1 MRVVFSNRA
10 YASVLAETTEKIKT
24 ETGGLFLGTIQDDT
38 WYIIEAIDP
47 GPKSIFEVAYF
58 EYDQKYTQHLIN
70 KIANLYDKQ
79 LTLIGLWHRHPGSFD
94 QFSSTDDGTNAKYAS
109 MRKEGAISA
118 LVNID
123 PKFRITMYQVERPC
137 RYRKIPYDVGDN
149 LIPDQL
155 LMFKT
160 PDRFYSIMDNI
171 LNPSATRRN
180 TAERYHKSVSLSSFM
195 KFILP
200 QLKDVEYSERKQDEA
215 ISVPTGE
222 FIPPSRD
229 YFREKLADEIIDDI
243 SFMADKLGIETEIS
257 LDYNSLTVYQKAIDK
272 TSKLLFVFSVT
283 ERIVTLSYENKSYVY
298 HKGLLTE
305 VYEKAKADKEKKDS
319 SSKNDKLRNQSGVI
333 DSVIKI
339 IKFNRNEE

>member
-24 ETGGLFLGTIQDDT
+24 ETGGLFLGTVQDDT

-109 MRKEGAISA
+109 MREEGAISA

-123 PKFRITMYQVERPC
+123 PTFRITMYQVERPC
-137 RYRKIPYDVGDN
+137 RYRKIAYDVGDN
-149 LIPDQL
+149 LIPDEFL
-155 LMFKT
+155 KFKSQEK
-160 PDRFYSIMDNI
+160 FYSIMENI
-171 LNPSATRRN
+171 MNPSATSR
-180 TAERYHKSVSLSSFM
+180 TAVDGYHRSVSLASFL

-200 QLKDVEYSERKQDEA
+200 QLKDEECTDVEKNNLL
-215 ISVPTGE
+215 GE
-222 FIPPSRD
+222 ESAQEQLI
-229 YFREKLADEIIDDI
+229 DEIVDDLT
-243 SFMADKLGIETEIS
+243 FMADTLGIETAMS
-257 LDYNSLTVYQKAIDK
+257 LDDNYLTVYQEAFDRTTELNFMPSVVKHAVVFFYEDK
-272 TSKLLFVFSVT
+272 CYTYRRGLFT
-283 ERIVTLSYENKSYVY
+283 EAF
-298 HKGLLTE
+298 G
-305 VYEKAKADKEKKDS
+305 KAKAERDS
-319 SSKNDKLRNQSGVI
+319 KGDSAGKNKPRKQPGVF

-339 IKFNRNEE
+339 IRFNRNED

>member
-24 ETGGLFLGTIQDDT
+24 ETGGLFLGAIQDDT

-79 LTLIGLWHRHPGSFD
+79 LALIGLWHRHPGSFD

-137 RYRKIPYDVGDN
+137 RYKKIPYDVGDN
-149 LIPDQL
+149 LIPDEFL
-155 LMFKT
+155 KFKT
-160 PDRFYSIMDNI
+160 PDRFFSIMENI
-171 LNPSATRRN
+171 LNPTSSSRHAI
-180 TAERYHKSVSLSSFM
+180 EGYHKSVSLAAFM
-195 KFILP
+195 KFIIP
-200 QLKDVEYSERKQDEA
+200 MLKDAECTDVETNNLLGDE
-215 ISVPTGE
+215 STQ
-222 FIPPSRD
+222 
-229 YFREKLADEIIDDI
+229 EKLIDEIVDDLTH
-243 SFMADKLGIETEIS
+243 MADTLGIETSIS
-257 LDYNSLTVYQKAIDK
+257 LDDAYLTVYQEAIDK
-272 TSKLLFVFSVT
+272 TTKLYFMFSEVKQA
-283 ERIVTLSYENKSYVY
+283 IVLSY
-298 HKGLLTE
+298 
-305 VYEKAKADKEKKDS
+305 ADKCYIYRRGLFTDAFERANAERKQNGS
-319 SSKNDKLRNQSGVI
+319 SANSDKLRKQPGVF

>member
-24 ETGGLFLGTIQDDT
+24 ETGGLFLGIVQGDI

-79 LTLIGLWHRHPGSFD
+79 LSLIGLWHRHPGSFD

-109 MRKEGAISA
+109 MREEGAISA

-123 PKFRITMYQVERPC
+123 PTFRITMYQVDRPC
-137 RYRKIPYDVGDN
+137 HYRKISYDVGDN
-149 LIPDQL
+149 LIPDEFL
-155 LMFKT
+155 KFKT
-160 PDRFYSIMDNI
+160 PQRFYSIMDNI
-171 LNPSATRRN
+171 LYSSATSRN
-180 TAERYHKSVSLSSFM
+180 ANAEYHKSVSLASFM

-200 QLKDVEYSERKQDEA
+200 QIKNEECTDVETNNLLGEESKQEQLIDE
-215 ISVPTGE
+215 
-222 FIPPSRD
+222 
-229 YFREKLADEIIDDI
+229 LIDDLT
-243 SFMADKLGIETEIS
+243 FMADTLGIETAIS
-257 LDYNSLTVYQKAIDK
+257 LDDNYLTVYQETIEKTTKLYFMLSVLKHTVVFLYDNKCYTYRRELFIEAFGKAK
-272 TSKLLFVFSVT
+272 T
-283 ERIVTLSYENKSYVY
+283 E
-298 HKGLLTE
+298 
-305 VYEKAKADKEKKDS
+305 YEKKIS
-319 SSKNDKLRNQSGVI
+319 SDGRIKQRKQSGVI

-339 IKFNRNEE
+339 IRFNRNEE

>member
-24 ETGGLFLGTIQDDT
+24 ETGGLFLGTVQDDT

-109 MRKEGAISA
+109 MREEGAISA

-123 PKFRITMYQVERPC
+123 PNFRITMYQVERPC
-137 RYRKIPYDVGDN
+137 RYRKIAYDVGDN
-149 LIPDQL
+149 LIPDEFL
-155 LMFKT
+155 RFKT
-160 PDRFYSIMDNI
+160 PERFYSIMDNI
-171 LNPSATRRN
+171 LYPSATSRN
-180 TAERYHKSVSLSSFM
+180 ANGGYHKSVSLASFM

-200 QLKDVEYSERKQDEA
+200 QMKDDECTDVETNNLLGDESTQEQL
-215 ISVPTGE
+215 I
-222 FIPPSRD
+222 
-229 YFREKLADEIIDDI
+229 DEIVDDLT
-243 SFMADKLGIETEIS
+243 FMADTVGIETAMS
-257 LDYNSLTVYQKAIDK
+257 LDDNYLTVYQEAIDK
-272 TSKLLFVFSVT
+272 TTKLYFMLSVVKNA
-283 ERIVTLSYENKSYVY
+283 IILSYEDKCYMY
-298 HKGLLTE
+298 RRGLLTE
-305 VYEKAKADKEKKDS
+305 AFGKAKAERDRKEDIEGRTKHRK
-319 SSKNDKLRNQSGVI
+319 QAGVI

-339 IKFNRNEE
+339 IRLNRNEE

>member
-24 ETGGLFLGTIQDDT
+24 ETGGLFLGTVQDDT

-109 MRKEGAISA
+109 MREEGAISA

-123 PKFRITMYQVERPC
+123 PNFRITMYQVERPC
-137 RYRKIPYDVGDN
+137 RYRKIAYDVGDN
-149 LIPDQL
+149 LIPDEFL
-155 LMFKT
+155 RFKT
-160 PDRFYSIMDNI
+160 PERFYSIMDNI
-171 LNPSATRRN
+171 LYPSATGRN
-180 TAERYHKSVSLSSFM
+180 ANEGYHKSVSLASFM

-200 QLKDVEYSERKQDEA
+200 QIKDDECTDVETNNLLGDESTQEQL
-215 ISVPTGE
+215 I
-222 FIPPSRD
+222 
-229 YFREKLADEIIDDI
+229 DEIVDDLT
-243 SFMADKLGIETEIS
+243 FMADTVGIETAMS
-257 LDYNSLTVYQKAIDK
+257 LDDNYLTVYQEAIDK
-272 TSKLLFVFSVT
+272 TTKLYFMLSVVKQA
-283 ERIVTLSYENKSYVY
+283 IILSYEDKCYMY
-298 HKGLLTE
+298 RRGLFTE
-305 VYEKAKADKEKKDS
+305 AFGKAKTERDRKEDVEGRTKHRK
-319 SSKNDKLRNQSGVI
+319 QAGVI

-339 IKFNRNEE
+339 IRFNRNEE